1 MSPPPPQTLPS
12 WRRVVVI
19 AAFVAAVAGV
29 VALNRRA
36 AGSVTEARG
45 IQLSEVAQQ
54 SGIDF
59 VHQSSTLDPKLAHI
73 AAHVAALGACVS
85 VTDVNNDNWPDL
97 YFTSSRFGAANAL
110 YVNQGDGSF
119 RDIAAAAGVGSL
131 NRPGE
136 GVSMGAVWG
145 DYDNDGFE
153 DLFVY
158 KWGYPQL
165 LRNLGNGRF
174 EDVTAQ
180 SGEGGGLRRWMNS
193 NGAVWLDFDRDGLL
207 DLYITGYFRS
217 DVDFWNLRTTRIMQ
231 HSWEFAS
238 NGGKN
243 LLFKNAG
250 NGRFEDVTDSMG
262 VGSTRWTL
270 AAAAADFN
278 DDGWPDLYLANDYGP
293 EELFL
298 NREGRRFELARAGL
312 EDDSKSGMSVAL
324 GDVYNRGRLDVFV
337 TNISV
342 RGFLFQGN
350 NLRINF
356 LRELARFDEIATGVV
371 ADAGWAWGAQFGDLN
386 NDGLLDLVVTN
397 GFISADSGR
406 DYWYAMSKIAG
417 AQGNIFEDAKN
428 WPPIGTA
435 SLSGYERSRVL
446 LNRGR
451 EGFVD
456 VAAEAGVTDRLD
468 GRSVA
473 LADLFNRGTLDVVIA
488 NQKGRALLYRNSSPP
503 DPLSLRER
511 GNGGNWVA
519 FKLVGTRSNRSA
531 IGAEVTVDFGGA
543 RQRQVVDG
551 GMGFCSQNDRR
562 LHFGL
567 GDRALDHVTIQW
579 PSGTK
584 QELNGLAVDR
594 LHVITEPG
602 ATRQ

>member
-1 MSPPPPQTLPS
+1 M
-12 WRRVVVI
+12 RRVVVI
-19 AAFVAAVAGV
+19 VAFVAAIVAV
-29 VALNRRA
+29 VVLNSRA
-36 AGSVTEARG
+36 AGSVARG
-45 IQLSEVAQQ
+45 SASVRLNEVARA

-59 VHQSSTLDPKLAHI
+59 VHQSPTLDPKVQHI
-73 AAHVAALGACVS
+73 AAHIAALGACVS
-85 VTDVNNDNWPDL
+85 VADVNNDNWPDL

-110 YVNQGDGSF
+110 YLNQKDGTF
-119 RDIAAAAGVGSL
+119 RDVAAEAGVAQL

-136 GVSMGAVWG
+136 GGGVSMGAVWG
-145 DYDNDGFE
+145 DYDNDGYE

-165 LRNLGNGRF
+165 LHNLGNGKF
-174 EDVTAQ
+174 ADVTEQ
-180 SGEGGGLRRWMNS
+180 SGLRHWMNS

-207 DLYITGYFRS
+207 DLYVTGYFRS
-217 DVDFWNLRTTRIMQ
+217 DIDFWHLRTTRIMQ
-231 HSWEFAS
+231 HSWEFAT

-243 LLFKNAG
+243 LLFKNLG
-250 NGRFEDVTDSMG
+250 NGHFADVTDSMG

-298 NREGRRFELARAGL
+298 NHEGKRFELARAGL
-312 EDDSKSGMSVAL
+312 EDDSKSGMAVAV
-324 GDVYNRGRLDVFV
+324 GDVYNRGEHDVFV
-337 TNISV
+337 TNISEK
-342 RGFLFQGN
+342 GFLFQGN
-350 NLRINF
+350 NLRLNF
-356 LRELARFDEIATGVV
+356 LTQLGRFKEVATGVV

-386 NDGLLDLVVTN
+386 NDGLLDLVVAN
-397 GFISADSGR
+397 GFISADSTR

-428 WPPIGTA
+428 WPPIGGA

-446 LNRGR
+446 LNRGSA
-451 EGFVD
+451 GFED
-456 VAAEAGVTDRLD
+456 VAQAAGVTDRLD

-473 LADLFNRGTLDVVIA
+473 MADLFNRGVLDVVIA
-488 NQKGRALLYRNSSPP
+488 NEKGSALLYKNESSPGHW
-503 DPLSLRER
+503 LEL
-511 GNGGNWVA
+511 
-519 FKLVGTRSNRSA
+519 KLIGTRSNRSA
-531 IGAEVTVDFGGA
+531 IGAEVTVELGAA

-567 GDRALDHVTIQW
+567 GNNRVGRVMIRW
-579 PSGTK
+579 PSGTE
-584 QELNGLAVDR
+584 QVLNGLTIDQ

-602 ATRQ
+602 H

>member
-1 MSPPPPQTLPS
+1 
-12 WRRVVVI
+12 
-19 AAFVAAVAGV
+19 VA
-29 VALNRRA
+29 ALNR
-36 AGSVTEARG
+36 
-45 IQLSEVAQQ
+45 
-54 SGIDF
+54 SGD
-59 VHQSSTLDPKLAHI
+59 
-73 AAHVAALGACVS
+73 
-85 VTDVNNDNWPDL
+85 
-97 YFTSSRFGAANAL
+97 
-110 YVNQGDGSF
+110 
-119 RDIAAAAGVGSL
+119 
-131 NRPGE
+131 

-165 LRNLGNGRF
+165 LHNLGNGRF
-174 EDVTAQ
+174 EDATAP
-180 SGEGGGLRRWMNS
+180 SGLRRWMNS

-217 DVDFWNLRTTRIMQ
+217 DIDFWHLSTTRIMQ
-231 HSWEFAS
+231 HSWDFAS

-243 LLFKNAG
+243 LLFKNVG
-250 NGRFEDVTDSMG
+250 NGRFEDVTDAMG

-298 NREGRRFELARAGL
+298 NRAGRRFELARAGL
-312 EDDSKSGMSVAL
+312 EDDSKSGMAVAV
-324 GDVYNRGRLDVFV
+324 GDVYNRGRHDVFV
-337 TNISV
+337 TNISE

-356 LRELARFDEIATGVV
+356 LKELGRFDEIATGVV

-397 GFISADSGR
+397 GFISADTGR

-428 WPPIGTA
+428 WPPIGSA

-446 LNRGR
+446 MNTGTGGS

-456 VAAEAGVTDRLD
+456 VAEAAGVTDRLD

-473 LADLFNRGTLDVVIA
+473 MADLFNRGVLDVVIA
-488 NQKGRALLYRNSSPP
+488 NQKGRALLYRNA
-503 DPLSLRER
+503 
-511 GNGGNWVA
+511 GNPGHWVE
-519 FKLVGTRSNRSA
+519 FKLIGTRSNRSA
-531 IGAEVTVDFGGA
+531 IGADVTVAFGGV

-567 GDRALDHVTIQW
+567 GDQRLGRVTIRW
-579 PSGTK
+579 PSGK
-584 QELNGLAVDR
+584 EQVLDGLAADR
-594 LHVITEPG
+594 LHVITEP
-602 ATRQ
+602 R

>member
-1 MSPPPPQTLPS
+1 
-12 WRRVVVI
+12 VI
-19 AAFVAAVAGV
+19 AAFVAAVALV
-29 VALNRRA
+29 VVLNRRA
-36 AGSVTEARG
+36 AGTMTGARENIRLTERAH
-45 IQLSEVAQQ
+45 Q

-59 VHQSSTLDPKLAHI
+59 IHQAATLDPQLAHI
-73 AAHVAALGACVS
+73 TSHIAALGACVS

-97 YFTSSRFGAANAL
+97 YFTTSRFGAANAL
-110 YVNQGDGSF
+110 YLNQRDGTF
-119 RDIAAAAGVGSL
+119 RDVAAEAGVAAL

-153 DLFVY
+153 DLLVY

-165 LRNLGNGRF
+165 LHNLGSGRF

-180 SGEGGGLRRWMNS
+180 SGLRRWMNS

-217 DVDFWNLRTTRIMQ
+217 DIDFWHLRTTRIMQ
-231 HSWEFAS
+231 QSWEFAS

-243 LLFKNAG
+243 LLFRNLG
-250 NGRFEDVTDSMG
+250 HGRFEDVTDSMG

-270 AAAAADFN
+270 AATAADFN

-298 NREGRRFELARAGL
+298 NRDGRRFELARAGL
-312 EDDSKSGMSVAL
+312 EDDSKSGMAVAL
-324 GDVYNRGRLDVFV
+324 GDVYNRGRHDVFV
-337 TNISV
+337 TNISE

-350 NLRINF
+350 NLRLNF
-356 LRELARFDEIATGVV
+356 LPELGRFDETATGVV

-386 NDGLLDLVVTN
+386 NDGLLDLVVVN

-451 EGFVD
+451 AGFVD
-456 VAAEAGVTDRLD
+456 VAEEAGVTDRLD

-473 LADLFNRGTLDVVIA
+473 MADLFNRGTLDVVIA
-488 NQKGRALLYRNSSPP
+488 NQKGRALLYRNTSDSSPP
-503 DPLSLRER
+503 D
-511 GNGGNWVA
+511 GHWVE
-519 FKLVGTRSNRSA
+519 FKLIGTRSNRSA
-531 IGAEVTVDFGGA
+531 IGAEVTVEFGDV

-567 GDRALDHVTIQW
+567 GDQRLGRVTIRW
-579 PSGTK
+579 PSGVA
-584 QELNGLAVDR
+584 QVLERLAMDR
-594 LHVITEPG
+594 LHVITEP
-602 ATRQ
+602 R